1 MLKQLPADDNLAL
14 ADALKAL
21 AHPTRLQ
28 IVDLLMQG
36 MHCNCE
42 LAAQLGLAPNLL
54 SYHLRLLEAAGLVA
68 SARDEHDA
76 RWIYYTVRQPVLVAL
91 RQAVSTLLDPAR
103 IMPRRPDCG
112 PRACGPRACGP
123 RPCGPRACGPP
134 SDGG

>member
-1 MLKQLPADDNLAL
+1 MLKQLSTDDSVAL
-14 ADALKAL
+14 ADVLKTL

-36 MHCNCE
+36 THCNCE
-42 LAAQLGLAPNLL
+42 LAVQLGLAPNLL
-54 SYHLRLLEAAGLVA
+54 SYHLHLLEAAGLVA
-68 SARDEHDA
+68 SARDEQDA
-76 RWIYYTVRQPVLVAL
+76 RWIYYTVRRPVLMAL

-112 PRACGPRACGP
+112 PRACS
-123 RPCGPRACGPP
+123 PRACGPP